1 MSLEILAGAEF
12 WHWWVAGVA
21 LVVAEVFAPGFILFW
36 LGVSA
41 GVVGLVLLLFPAM
54 AWEYQWL
61 IFAVVAVAAIF
72 AWRAYARKHP
82 AETDHPSLN
91 RRGRQY
97 IGRHFT
103 LDQPIVN
110 GVGMLKVDD
119 TRWKIEGDDLPA
131 GTRITVTGVDGTVLK
146 VERA

>member
-1 MSLEILAGAEF
+1 MILEQAEF
-12 WHWWVAGVA
+12 WHWWVAGVT

-36 LGVSA
+36 LGVAA
-41 GVVGLVLLLFPAM
+41 GVVGLVLLLVPAM

-61 IFAVVAVAAIF
+61 IFAVVSVAAIF
-72 AWRAYARKHP
+72 GWRAFARRHP
-82 AETDHPSLN
+82 AVSDHPMLN

-97 IGRHFT
+97 IGRRFT
-103 LDQPIVN
+103 LEQPIVN

-119 TRWKIEGDDLPA
+119 TRWKIEGADLPA
-131 GTRITVTGVDGTVLK
+131 GTNITVTGVEGTVLK